1 MSDIQ
6 TTGGLLHQSDVEAIY
21 ETIAEV
27 FSCSRDEITDLRP
40 LQKGITNSVL
50 SFICRGGRYVYRY
63 PGTGSEILVDRGR
76 EAMLQSLASEIGIDS
91 TLVATSILDGWRIA
105 RYIPSRSF
113 DYKNVSDVVRG
124 VQLLHKLHEAP
135 VKVRWAF
142 DVKKKWEQLRDMI
155 PEEKYGDNFAEYPGF
170 SVIKDRVYKLYELSR
185 QDNIPKCLSHG
196 DSRDENFL
204 INDSD
209 IYLIDW
215 EYAGYGDPGFDIGTY
230 VAGGDH
236 SQEEVD
242 RILFIYFRRE
252 PTPIEKRHFYAWIAI
267 SGFFYMHWCMFKES
281 TGQKVGY
288 LKPLWY
294 RFAKEYSL
302 LALDMYEGV
311 FK

>member
-6 TTGGLLHQSDVEAIY
+6 TTGGLLHQSDVDAIY
-21 ETIAEV
+21 ETIADV
-27 FSCSRDEITDLRP
+27 FSCRKDEITDLKP

-50 SFICRGGRYVYRY
+50 SFTCRGGKYVYRY

-91 TLVATSILDGWRIA
+91 TLVATSIAYGWRIA
-105 RYIPSRSF
+105 RYVPSRAF
-113 DYKNVSDVVRG
+113 DYKNISDVVRG
-124 VQLLHKLHEAP
+124 VQTLRKLHEAP
-135 VKVRWAF
+135 VKVRWEF
-142 DVKKKWEQLRDMI
+142 DVQKKWEQLRDMI

-170 SVIKDRVYKLYELSR
+170 SAIRDRVYKLYELSKN
-185 QDNIPKCLSHG
+185 DNISKRLSHG
-196 DSRDENFL
+196 DSRDEHFL
-204 INDSD
+204 INENE

-242 RILFIYFRRE
+242 QILFIYFRRE
-252 PTPIEKRHFYAWIAI
+252 PTPLEKRHFYAWIAI

-294 RFAKEYSL
+294 RFAKEYSS
-302 LALDMYEGV
+302 LALDMYKEGI
-311 FK
+311 

>member
-6 TTGGLLHQSDVEAIY
+6 TTGGLLHQSDIDAIY
-21 ETIAEV
+21 DTIADV
-27 FSCSRDEITDLRP
+27 FSCNKGEITDLKP

-50 SFICRGGRYVYRY
+50 SFVCRGGKYVYRY

-91 TLVATSILDGWRIA
+91 TLVATSIAYGWRIA
-105 RYIPSRSF
+105 RYIPSRAF
-113 DYKNVSDVVRG
+113 DYKNISDVVRG
-124 VQLLHKLHEAP
+124 VQLLRKLHESP
-135 VKVRWAF
+135 IKVRWEF
-142 DVKKKWEQLRDMI
+142 DVQRKWEQLRDMI

-170 SVIKDRVYKLYELSR
+170 STIRDRIYKLYELSK
-185 QDNIPKCLSHG
+185 QDYISKCLSHG

-204 INDSD
+204 INDSQ
-209 IYLIDW
+209 IFLIDW

-242 RILFIYFRRE
+242 QILFIYFRRE
-252 PTPIEKRHFYAWIAI
+252 PTPIEKRHFYAWISI

-302 LALDMYEGV
+302 LALDMYKEEI
-311 FK
+311 

>member
-6 TTGGLLHQSDVEAIY
+6 TTGGLLHQRDIDAIY
-21 ETIAEV
+21 ETIADV
-27 FSCSRDEITDLRP
+27 FSCRKDDIVDLKP

-50 SFICRGGRYVYRY
+50 SFVCRGGKYVYRY

-91 TLVATSILDGWRIA
+91 TLVATSITYGWRIA
-105 RYIPSRSF
+105 RYIPSRAF
-113 DYKNVSDVVRG
+113 DYKNISDVVRG
-124 VQLLHKLHEAP
+124 VQTLRKLHDAP
-135 VKVRWAF
+135 VKVRWEF
-142 DVKKKWEQLRDMI
+142 DVQKKWEQLRDMI

-170 SVIKDRVYKLYELSR
+170 SEIRDRVYKLYELSKK
-185 QDNIPKCLSHG
+185 DNISKCLSHG

-204 INDSD
+204 INDNE

-236 SQEEVD
+236 SREEVD

-252 PTPIEKRHFYAWIAI
+252 PTALEKRHFYAWISI

-302 LALDMYEGV
+302 LALDMYKEDI
-311 FK
+311 

>member
-6 TTGGLLHQSDVEAIY
+6 TTGGLLHQSDIDAIY
-21 ETIAEV
+21 ETIADV
-27 FSCSRDEITDLRP
+27 FFCRKDEITDLKP

-50 SFICRGGRYVYRY
+50 SFTCRGGKYVYRY

-91 TLVATSILDGWRIA
+91 TLVATSIAYGWRIA
-105 RYIPSRSF
+105 RYVPSRAF
-113 DYKNVSDVVRG
+113 DYKNISDVVRG
-124 VQLLHKLHEAP
+124 VQTLRKLHEAP
-135 VKVRWAF
+135 VKVRWEF
-142 DVKKKWEQLRDMI
+142 DVQKKWEQLRDMI

-170 SVIKDRVYKLYELSR
+170 SAIRDRVYKLYELSKK
-185 QDNIPKCLSHG
+185 DNISKCLSHG

-204 INDSD
+204 INENE

-236 SQEEVD
+236 SREEVD
-242 RILFIYFRRE
+242 QILFIYFRRE
-252 PTPIEKRHFYAWIAI
+252 PTPIEKRHFYAWISI

-294 RFAKEYSL
+294 RFAKDYSL
-302 LALDMYEGV
+302 LALDMYKE
-311 FK
+311 KI

>member
-6 TTGGLLHQSDVEAIY
+6 TTGGLLHQSDIDAIY
-21 ETIAEV
+21 ETIADV
-27 FSCSRDEITDLRP
+27 FSCRKDEITDLKP

-50 SFICRGGRYVYRY
+50 SFVCRGGKYVYRY

-91 TLVATSILDGWRIA
+91 TLVTTSIAYGWRIA
-105 RYIPSRSF
+105 RYVPSRTF
-113 DYKNVSDVVRG
+113 DYKNISDVVRG
-124 VQLLHKLHEAP
+124 VQTLRKLHEAP
-135 VKVRWAF
+135 VKVRWEF
-142 DVKKKWEQLRDMI
+142 DVQKKWEQLRDMI
-155 PEEKYGDNFAEYPGF
+155 PEEKYGDNFAEYPRF
-170 SVIKDRVYKLYELSR
+170 SAIRDRVYKLYELSR
-185 QDNIPKCLSHG
+185 KDNISKCLSHG

-204 INDSD
+204 INDNE

-230 VAGGDH
+230 IAGGDH
-236 SQEEVD
+236 SREEVD
-242 RILFIYFRRE
+242 QILFIYFRRE

-294 RFAKEYSL
+294 RFAKEYSS
-302 LALDMYEGV
+302 LALDMYKEGI
-311 FK
+311 

>member
-6 TTGGLLHQSDVEAIY
+6 TTGGLLHQSDVDAIY
-21 ETIAEV
+21 ETIADV
-27 FSCSRDEITDLRP
+27 FSCRKDEITDLKP

-50 SFICRGGRYVYRY
+50 SFTCRGGKYVYRY

-91 TLVATSILDGWRIA
+91 TLVATSIAYGWRIA
-105 RYIPSRSF
+105 RYVPSRAF
-113 DYKNVSDVVRG
+113 DYKNISDVVRG
-124 VQLLHKLHEAP
+124 VQTLRKLHEAP
-135 VKVRWAF
+135 VKVRWEF
-142 DVKKKWEQLRDMI
+142 DVQKKWEQLRDMI

-170 SVIKDRVYKLYELSR
+170 SAIRDRVYKLYELSKN
-185 QDNIPKCLSHG
+185 DNISKCLSHG

-204 INDSD
+204 INENE

-242 RILFIYFRRE
+242 QILFIYFRRE
-252 PTPIEKRHFYAWIAI
+252 PTPLEKRHFYAWIAM

-294 RFAKEYSL
+294 RFAKEYSS
-302 LALDMYEGV
+302 LALDMYKEGI
-311 FK
+311 

>member
-6 TTGGLLHQSDVEAIY
+6 TTGGLLHQSDIDAIY
-21 ETIAEV
+21 KTIADV
-27 FSCSRDEITDLRP
+27 FSCRKEDISDLKP

-50 SFICRGGRYVYRY
+50 SFVCRGGKYVYRY

-91 TLVATSILDGWRIA
+91 TLIATSISYGWRIA
-105 RYIPSRSF
+105 RYVPSRSF
-113 DYKNVSDVVRG
+113 DYKNISDVVRG
-124 VQLLHKLHEAP
+124 VQTLRKLHEAQ
-135 VKVRWAF
+135 VKVRWEF
-142 DVKKKWEQLRDMI
+142 DVQKKWEQLRDMI
-155 PEEKYGDNFAEYPGF
+155 PEEKYGDNFPEYPGF
-170 SVIKDRVYKLYELSR
+170 STIKDRVYKLYELSKK
-185 QDNIPKCLSHG
+185 DNISKCLSHG

-204 INDSD
+204 INENE

-236 SQEEVD
+236 SREEVD
-242 RILFIYFRRE
+242 QILFIYFRRE
-252 PTPIEKRHFYAWIAI
+252 PTMLEKRHFYAWIAI

-302 LALDMYEGV
+302 LSLDMYKEEI
-311 FK
+311 